1 MTNEEFNEIFS
12 QVGGVDGYQVI
23 YLASPLRTRTTKDVL
38 YAAQDLYLR
47 LKAQGCPVARVHS
60 DRARELRSE
69 PLKRWLASRGTYT
82 TYTEGQSPQ
91 SNGWAESAVR
101 FVKSNTKRLLK
112 MANLDGRMWP
122 MALQYSMWSQ
132 MQKQLYPDKVLIPF
146 GTRVHVK
153 KKVYGTG
160 GKYDLESRWDVG
172 QYLGPSRD
180 VNEGSVIMMGKG
192 NFITATHLRPGL
204 IDMDKEVELEDY
216 HALIANPSRRLRRKS
231 TLNPEDY
238 EGLPA
243 LPQPE
248 VEGEEGSQVVYD
260 PTDPVEEYARA
271 VLKEGRIERDYV
283 ESLARLLPE
292 DGAKPK
298 RFGDK
303 SDDEVIW
310 ASGAFV
316 HGGVVGV
323 LNNAKEYPRA
333 TKVFLDY
340 LKQQCPGIKC
350 NSIAVFKGIQ
360 AEPHRDA
367 HNVGDNVVV
376 PLSEFEGCDIVVK
389 ENGKEIKLKVS
400 EGPQRFNPHH
410 GHYTTACTKGTSWM
424 LVGYSIRDSVKLKVE
439 AIDLLEDL
447 GFSWDPHR
455 SKEEEVVAAKEL
467 RPRLAMMRAEV
478 KPNVEKE
485 NHKDP
490 SARSKPGLEVVNN
503 ALDIVIQDME
513 ERAGRLRDLLEE
525 EEIMAEQASRL
536 GRVVHKQL
544 MQFQR
549 IREKIYLKAA
559 KPSEGG
565 DVSVDYER
573 LLEELEGD
581 LDVIYTVPLDQVR
594 RVLQR
599 WTKAIEKEVE
609 YQHRC
614 VAFGFECG
622 VVPSM
627 DCSYRRRYFTA
638 FLLAEWPAGMPRYAL
653 APPKIIRESGDY
665 DDSLWMVQRPLY
677 GLRESPVIWSQFR
690 NARLREVRVVVRDR
704 ELGLKQLGSESEL
717 WLLSDLETGELYGIL
732 VVHVDDLMYL
742 GAEEHKEIA
751 SLWPTSALEWVGS
764 SRAIRYLGDLECDKT
779 SEPSFTEEDL
789 KLGQRLVGEALW
801 LAAKTRPDIMYVV
814 NAMASHVARKP
825 LQVTRMGKRLLAYLA
840 GTVDLTL
847 VLTSPREG
855 EDKKIT
861 CFTALRMRASLLLEP
876 GAMELRLSHM
886 AELQSPGR
894 RANKR
899 YSLLESISASLQE
912 LEPGKFSRV
921 LAIDNSST
929 VAMCNGGPGSQRTRH
944 LKVRAAYIREAVA
957 EGRLQVQYTPGEQQL
972 ADMGTKLLTK
982 ERLWQLLGLW
992 GFVGG
997 KVARMIEAIKMKMLA
1012 VIMMLIALVTPA
1024 DGAVLNEGQDGIQ
1037 VSGWDELLIVSG
1049 MLCVTAIACWEL
1061 AKYLFRLCWKAY
1073 KGARKS
1079 IKLNQA
1085 RDLQESRAVYQGEV
1099 AQIRESGGEV
1109 AEDEAESRDPEA
1121 SPCAQPRE
1129 KLKPSSLGLHS
1140 LSRCDDVDVGG
1151 YRRTCVR
1158 FTSETSGGKVSER
1171 LLLLPSQ
1178 FQELPACTEPL
1189 TTIADSCVCVPIESM
1204 SLLQEPCNLRNAV
1217 FGPVHSKA
1225 QRPPGSGK
1233 YDAGW
1238 LAGTPAQGKPT
1249 KAFFVN
1255 II

>member
-536 GRVVHKQL
+536 GRVV
-544 MQFQR
+544 
-549 IREKIYLKAA
+549 
-559 KPSEGG
+559 
-565 DVSVDYER
+565 
-573 LLEELEGD
+573 
-581 LDVIYTVPLDQVR
+581 
-594 RVLQR
+594 
-599 WTKAIEKEVE
+599 
-609 YQHRC
+609 
-614 VAFGFECG
+614 
-622 VVPSM
+622 
-627 DCSYRRRYFTA
+627 
-638 FLLAEWPAGMPRYAL
+638 
-653 APPKIIRESGDY
+653 
-665 DDSLWMVQRPLY
+665 
-677 GLRESPVIWSQFR
+677 
-690 NARLREVRVVVRDR
+690 RD
-704 ELGLKQLGSESEL
+704 ELG
-717 WLLSDLETGELYGIL
+717 D
-732 VVHVDDLMYL
+732 
-742 GAEEHKEIA
+742 
-751 SLWPTSALEWVGS
+751 
-764 SRAIRYLGDLECDKT
+764 
-779 SEPSFTEEDL
+779 
-789 KLGQRLVGEALW
+789 
-801 LAAKTRPDIMYVV
+801 TRDYV
-814 NAMASHVARKP
+814 
-825 LQVTRMGKRLLAYLA
+825 
-840 GTVDLTL
+840 
-847 VLTSPREG
+847 
-855 EDKKIT
+855 
-861 CFTALRMRASLLLEP
+861 C
-876 GAMELRLSHM
+876 
-886 AELQSPGR
+886 
-894 RANKR
+894 
-899 YSLLESISASLQE
+899 
-912 LEPGKFSRV
+912 
-921 LAIDNSST
+921 
-929 VAMCNGGPGSQRTRH
+929 
-944 LKVRAAYIREAVA
+944 
-957 EGRLQVQYTPGEQQL
+957 
-972 ADMGTKLLTK
+972 
-982 ERLWQLLGLW
+982 
-992 GFVGG
+992 
-997 KVARMIEAIKMKMLA
+997 
-1012 VIMMLIALVTPA
+1012 
-1024 DGAVLNEGQDGIQ
+1024 
-1037 VSGWDELLIVSG
+1037 
-1049 MLCVTAIACWEL
+1049 
-1061 AKYLFRLCWKAY
+1061 
-1073 KGARKS
+1073 
-1079 IKLNQA
+1079 
-1085 RDLQESRAVYQGEV
+1085 
-1099 AQIRESGGEV
+1099 
-1109 AEDEAESRDPEA
+1109 
-1121 SPCAQPRE
+1121 
-1129 KLKPSSLGLHS
+1129 
-1140 LSRCDDVDVGG
+1140 
-1151 YRRTCVR
+1151 
-1158 FTSETSGGKVSER
+1158 
-1171 LLLLPSQ
+1171 
-1178 FQELPACTEPL
+1178 
-1189 TTIADSCVCVPIESM
+1189 
-1204 SLLQEPCNLRNAV
+1204 
-1217 FGPVHSKA
+1217 
-1225 QRPPGSGK
+1225 
-1233 YDAGW
+1233 
-1238 LAGTPAQGKPT
+1238 
-1249 KAFFVN
+1249 
-1255 II
+1255 